1 MADKTQLTLD
11 RIFSSDEFK
20 AESFGPA
27 RWLEDGSGYTTLEAV
42 ENQSDDEETKV
53 KELVRYDSASGARTV
68 LVTAAMLT
76 PASAEKPLILENY
89 DWSEDKKRLLIFTNS
104 QRVWRQNTR
113 GDYWV
118 LDLADGTLHQ
128 LGHDLPEASLMFA
141 KFAPNGR

>member
-27 RWLEDGSGYTTLEAV
+27 RWLEDGSGYTTLEAA
-42 ENQSDDEETKV
+42 ENQSHDEETKV

-76 PASAEKPLILENY
+76 PTDTEKPLILQNY
-89 DWSEDKKRLLIFTNS
+89 DWSEDKQRLLIFTNS
-104 QRVWRQNTR
+104 QRVWRQNTPS
-113 GDYWV
+113 
-118 LDLADGTLHQ
+118 HQ
-128 LGHDLPEASLMFA
+128 FKARRPPKKHQTSKASCTEEILS
-141 KFAPNGR
+141 P